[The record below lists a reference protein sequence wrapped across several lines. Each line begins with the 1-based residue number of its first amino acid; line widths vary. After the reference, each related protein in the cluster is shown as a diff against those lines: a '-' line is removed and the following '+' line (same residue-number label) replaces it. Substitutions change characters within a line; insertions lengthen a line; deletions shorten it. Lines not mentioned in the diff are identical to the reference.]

1 MCLKLAYHGCGCIS
15 SGGIRLGCECCCGG
29 FSGGDGGV
37 DVDAATRTCPSNA
50 NRLPAGQTWARS
62 FLQARALS
70 ISCIHR
76 TRVHMVCAQ
85 HMRQTTYD
93 LSALNCR
100 HPHRAPLATGSTAI
114 TYRVTIASTRCR
126 ITPHTRRR
134 NRSQRP
140 LPPGGD
146 PSVRSRRSHSM
157 LESSADSQRRWI
169 QSLLPPCR

>member
-15 SGGIRLGCECCCGG
+15 SGGIRLRCECCCGG

-76 TRVHMVCAQ
+76 TRVHMVCAATHATNDIRPKRTQLPASSPRSSDHWQ
-85 HMRQTTYD
+85 HREQLSRYNCQYNVSHHTTHQAHKQI
-93 LSALNCR
+93 LE
-100 HPHRAPLATGSTAI
+100 AP
-114 TYRVTIASTRCR
+114 
-126 ITPHTRRR
+126 TPWWG
-134 NRSQRP
+134 P
-140 LPPGGD
+140 
-146 PSVRSRRSHSM
+146 
-157 LESSADSQRRWI
+157 
-169 QSLLPPCR
+169 